1 MKGSTPRTRSRWWI
15 VAGSTIGLIF
25 STGPL
30 IQFSFGVFIKPVAEA
45 FHADRGRVSLALLA
59 ALCVCGLLTP
69 FVGYLVDR
77 FGVRRIGAPVIA
89 LFAISIGLIG
99 LASTSIWLYIGFYG
113 LAGIFSAGQT
123 PLIYAKAITA
133 AFDSKRGLALG
144 IALSGVGLGT
154 ALVPRLAQQ
163 FISALGWRHAYLALG
178 AVTLAVALP
187 ALLFFVREGPDASR
201 TVSRDVAGQGLTGA
215 EALRSRLFW
224 TLAAAFFLV
233 AIVLAGIM
241 AHIVPMMTD
250 RGVPVQTAALALSS
264 GGFALIAGRLIAGY
278 TLDFV
283 FAPYVALFF
292 FALPLL
298 GIGILLTGSTVA
310 SSVLAAILIG
320 ISLGA
325 EVDLIAYLQSRYFGL
340 RRFGEIYGYLLAIF
354 MVGSGVGP
362 FTMGAAYAHFGNYSP
377 ALAGFGVCLA
387 CACAGMLTFPSYA
400 FGIDDRSA
408 TASIAVM
415 ARERKGRVS

>member
-1 MKGSTPRTRSRWWI
+1 MNGNSPRIRNRWLI
-15 VAGSTIGLIF
+15 VAGCTVGLIF
-25 STGPL
+25 STGPV
-30 IQFSFGVFIKPVAEA
+30 IQFSFGVFIKPVSEA
-45 FHADRGRVSLALLA
+45 FHADRGQVSLALLV

-69 FVGYLVDR
+69 FVGHLVDR
-77 FGVRRIGAPVIA
+77 FGVRRIGAPTIV

-99 LASTSIWLYIGFYG
+99 LASSSIWLYIGCYG

-144 IALSGVGLGT
+144 IAMSGVGLGT
-154 ALVPRLAQQ
+154 ALVPKLAQQ
-163 FISALGWRHAYLALG
+163 FILILGWRHAYLALG

-187 ALLFFVREGPDASR
+187 ALLIFVREGPDASR
-201 TVSRDVAGQGLTGA
+201 TVSRDIAVQGLTGS
-215 EALRSRLFW
+215 EALRSHLFW

-233 AIVLAGIM
+233 AMALAGIM
-241 AHIVPMMTD
+241 AHVVPMMMD

-264 GGFALIAGRLIAGY
+264 AGIALIAGRLTAGY

-283 FAPYVALFF
+283 FAPYAALFF
-292 FALPLL
+292 FALPLF
-298 GIGILLTGSTVA
+298 GIGILLTSSSVA

-362 FTMGAAYAHFGNYSP
+362 FAMGAAYVHFGNYTS

-387 CACAGMLTFPSYA
+387 CACAAMLTFPSYA
-400 FGIDDRSA
+400 FGNDDRSA
-408 TASIAVM
+408 AASIA
-415 ARERKGRVS
+415 A

>member
-1 MKGSTPRTRSRWWI
+1 MKGCTPRTGGRWCI
-15 VAGSTIGLIF
+15 VAGCTIGLIF

-30 IQFSFGVFIKPVAEA
+30 IQFSFGVFIKPVSEA

-59 ALCVCGLLTP
+59 ALCVCGVLTP
-69 FVGYLVDR
+69 FVGHLVDR

-99 LASTSIWLYIGFYG
+99 LASKSIWLYIGFYG

-154 ALVPRLAQQ
+154 ALVPRLAQK

-187 ALLFFVREGPDASR
+187 ALLFFVRDGPVASR
-201 TVSRDVAGQGLTGA
+201 SIARDIVVQGLTGS

-224 TLAAAFFLV
+224 KLAAAFFLV
-233 AIVLAGIM
+233 AMVLAGVM
-241 AHIVPMMTD
+241 AHVVPMMTD

-264 GGFALIAGRLIAGY
+264 AGIALIVGRLIAGY
-278 TLDFV
+278 ALDLV

-292 FALPLL
+292 FALPLF
-298 GIGILLTGSTVA
+298 GIGILLTTSSVA

-362 FTMGAAYAHFGNYSP
+362 FAMGVAYAYFGSYAP

-387 CACAGMLTFPSYA
+387 CACAGMLALPSYA
-400 FGIDDRSA
+400 FGNDERTA
-408 TASIAVM
+408 TASIAT
-415 ARERKGRVS
+415 